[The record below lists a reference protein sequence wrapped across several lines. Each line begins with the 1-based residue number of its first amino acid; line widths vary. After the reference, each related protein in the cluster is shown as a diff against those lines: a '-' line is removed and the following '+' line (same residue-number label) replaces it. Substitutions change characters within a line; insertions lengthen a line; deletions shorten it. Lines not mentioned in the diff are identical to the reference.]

1 MNFTESQTLT
11 ENHNPNYMYSYNTN
25 CVAVINDDM
34 IVSGSMESS
43 VLLEGGGGGT
53 FRILNINP
61 DDEIN
66 MFNTDGGF
74 LSFESAKPNGDTSGL
89 TQISLETGTDGA
101 CPTLTNLRL
110 FLKGGNYLIIQDKF
124 SKTS

>member
-1 MNFTESQTLT
+1 MFDVVPST
-11 ENHNPNYMYSYNTN
+11 HNIIKKS
-25 CVAVINDDM
+25 
-34 IVSGSMESS
+34 
-43 VLLEGGGGGT
+43 GGGPPT
-53 FRILNINP
+53 SL

-101 CPTLTNLRL
+101 CPTLTNLSAKRSRYGHTCRGRTPL
-110 FLKGGNYLIIQDKF
+110 NFGLSN
-124 SKTS
+124 